1 MANPEK
7 QRAMAEKFIK
17 GKISIRD
24 WREQMN
30 TVMGMCARP
39 PLPIGRAL
47 VDSLTDAFFTAL
59 PTLQGGA
66 SARLPR

>member
-30 TVMGMCARP
+30 TVMGMCGP
-39 PLPIGRAL
+39 Q
-47 VDSLTDAFFTAL
+47 TAS
-59 PTLQGGA
+59 
-66 SARLPR
+66 SATIP

>member
-30 TVMGMCARP
+30 TVMGMCVPRSTVDAR
-39 PLPIGRAL
+39 RRRR
-47 VDSLTDAFFTAL
+47 S
-59 PTLQGGA
+59 
-66 SARLPR
+66 

>member
-30 TVMGMCARP
+30 TVMGMYVRP
-39 PLPIGRAL
+39 RHLSASQVL
-47 VDSLTDAFFTAL
+47 SLGFKL
-59 PTLQGGA
+59 TLDLLLWWSTRTGEV
-66 SARLPR
+66 

>member
-30 TVMGMCARP
+30 TVMGMYVRP
-39 PLPIGRAL
+39 
-47 VDSLTDAFFTAL
+47 
-59 PTLQGGA
+59 
-66 SARLPR
+66 